1 MRQQD
6 NPRIRTQYKR
16 NKWLKIRKLKI
27 AQCNGLCER
36 CYAKGIYKEG
46 VIVHHKEHITEE
58 NYQDDLV
65 MYNLDNLEFLC
76 EECHLEEHQNA
87 KEYYFDKEGNVCSA
101 KRI

>member
-1 MRQQD
+1 MRYLD
-6 NPRIRTQYKR
+6 NPEIKKKYNCKKWEKVR
-16 NKWLKIRKLKI
+16 NLKI

-46 VIVHHKEHITEE
+46 VIVHHKEHVTEE

-65 MYNLDNLEFLC
+65 MYNLDNLEFVC
-76 EECHLEEHQNA
+76 ANCHLELHQNA
-87 KEYYFDKEGNVCSA
+87 QEFYFDKEGNVCSA